1 MRSPLDIEYFSAKR
15 MLQHCGMNSPLF
27 VLGSVQICSY
37 LYRGVFLRSLGNA
50 HTLFPAEQPKVILMS
65 REMHQLRNMHP
76 MKADRTSSLEILL
89 GLWKCK
95 PLLRMICR
103 NCKSSHWRWIEFDY
117 SQDETQVA
125 LPMSIILP
133 STSRAELHR
142 KI

>member
-1 MRSPLDIEYFSAKR
+1 MQSPLDDEYSSAKR

-37 LYRGVFLRSLGNA
+37 LHRGVFLPSLGNA
-50 HTLFPAEQPKVILMS
+50 HTLFPAEQPKAILMT
-65 REMHQLRNMHP
+65 REMRQLRNMHT
-76 MKADRTSSLEILL
+76 MKADRSSSLEILL

-125 LPMSIILP
+125 LPISIIPP

-142 KI
+142 TI